1 MIDFNA
7 SLDPVNGLVDT
18 SVLLP
23 PSPPVDLLWRSMV
36 SLVGAAEG
44 HPGGTATGGGRA
56 LDPQVV
62 GAYGHSRRDAVTR
75 GVGEGVERYALF
87 PHRAAPAGAVRRRR
101 SELDGSA
108 LEFERADVALGSPEA
123 VDERMNWY
131 PARRVVDDTRVWVPA
146 PLVDYPVAVPQ
157 QGAELRHLFDP
168 SPSGAASGQGTGHA
182 LRSALLEIVER
193 DALLVAWQRQSALR
207 LVDLDASLTGRDNA
221 NWRRL
226 ARLREAARRAGLTLL
241 AADLPTAIPGVVCT
255 VGIVL
260 DTTASVPLA
269 TVGCNATDDVAW
281 SILGALQEALQ
292 IRSVI
297 VNAWQAGWGDAPTP
311 APTTILDDA
320 DRLRYVAS
328 RENFHAVR
336 RWLSHFRPPLAP
348 SVEHRVRT
356 DDIVRAMAADGA
368 DPLVVE
374 LTHRL
379 PTPLQDMGWAAVKA
393 IVPGYQP
400 LRMIERL
407 DFTWNRSRLATATQ
421 RTGLPA
427 VPCDPHQGEDAGPGP
442 HPLP

>member
-7 SLDPVNGLVDT
+7 SLDPVNGLADT

-23 PSPPVDLLWRSMV
+23 PAPPRDLLWRSMV
-36 SLVGAAEG
+36 SLCGPADERSAGADSGA
-44 HPGGTATGGGRA
+44 GRA
-56 LDPQVV
+56 LDPRVV
-62 GAYGHSRRDAVTR
+62 GAYGHSRRDAMTR

-87 PHRAAPAGAVRRRR
+87 PHRPAPVGAVRAKR
-101 SELDGSA
+101 SELCGRA
-108 LEFERADVALGSPEA
+108 LDFERPEVALGSPQA
-123 VDERMNWY
+123 VHEVLTWY
-131 PARRVVDDTRVWVPA
+131 PARRVVDDTAVWVPA
-146 PLVDYPVAVPQ
+146 PLVDYPHPEPQ
-157 QGAELRHLFDP
+157 PGRASRHLFDP
-168 SPSGAASGQGTGHA
+168 SPSGAASGQGTEHA

-193 DALLVAWQRQSALR
+193 DALLVAWQRRLELR
-207 LVDLDASLTGRDNA
+207 LVDVDAALESRNDA

-226 ARLREAARRAGLTLL
+226 ARLWEAVRRAGLTPL

-255 VGIVL
+255 VGVVL
-260 DTTASVPLA
+260 DQSASVPLA

-297 VNAWQAGWGDAPTP
+297 FSAWQAGWGDDPT
-311 APTTILDDA
+311 PTTILDDA

-328 RENFHAVR
+328 KENFHAVR
-336 RWLSHFRPPLAP
+336 DWISHFRSPLAP
-348 SVEHRVRT
+348 PVERRVT
-356 DDIVRAMAADGA
+356 THDIVRAMVADGA

-379 PTPLQDMGWAAVKA
+379 PPALRSMGWAAVKA

-400 LRMIERL
+400 LRMVEHL
-407 DFTWNRSRLATATQ
+407 DFTWNRTRLATAPR
-421 RTGLPA
+421 RTGLRGALCHPR
-427 VPCDPHQGEDAGPGP
+427 QGEDAGPGP